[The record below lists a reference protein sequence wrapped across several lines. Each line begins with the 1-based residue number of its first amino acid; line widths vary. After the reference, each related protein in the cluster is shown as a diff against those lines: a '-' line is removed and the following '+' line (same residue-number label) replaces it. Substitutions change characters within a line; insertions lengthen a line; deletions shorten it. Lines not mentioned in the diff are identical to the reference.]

1 MNRINVE
8 DFGGSDDLRDVQVAL
23 RRRRRADAPSLVREL
38 DVQGVAVGL
47 GMHGDGFDAEFTT
60 GPDDPAGDFT
70 TIGDK
75 DFFEHKSGFRFQV
88 SGFRFQAPFHILPK
102 PET

>member
-1 MNRINVE
+1 
-8 DFGGSDDLRDVQVAL
+8 
-23 RRRRRADAPSLVREL
+23 
-38 DVQGVAVGL
+38 
-47 GMHGDGFDAEFTT
+47 MHGDGFDAEFTT

-75 DFFEHKSGFRFQV
+75 DFFEQKSGFRFQV
-88 SGFRFQAPFHILPK
+88 SGFRFRQNMGTAPETWNLK